1 MINAFDTFIKK
12 EKKEKM
18 TFEEFIDLFNK
29 TEKIETKE
37 DIKELFDS
45 FADEKN
51 PNIISFDSLKKIVIE
66 LGENMTDEEIKDLI
80 LTNSKQKKLELTF
93 EKFYQI
99 MLK

>member
-93 EKFYQI
+93 EEFYQI
-99 MLK
+99 MSK